1 MELLINDAA
10 IALGIS
16 PNTVRRRLAKGL
28 LAGKKV
34 SSKWFITVPDNAQNT
49 SSPPPES
56 DASLVEF
63 LKQQIAEKDQ
73 QIERLLAISM
83 AAALNAPKP
92 RPWWRPW

>member
-16 PNTVRRRLAKGL
+16 PNTVRRRLARGL
-28 LAGKKV
+28 LTGKKV
-34 SSKWFITVPDNAQNT
+34 DSKWYITVPDNVRDTIN
-49 SSPPPES
+49 PPPES

-63 LKQQIAEKDQ
+63 LKQQITEKDQ

>member
-16 PNTVRRRLAKGL
+16 ANTVRRRLAKGL
-28 LAGKKV
+28 LTGKKV
-34 SSKWFITVPDNAQNT
+34 GSKWYITVPDNAQNA
-49 SSPPPES
+49 SNPPPES
-56 DASLVEF
+56 DTTLVEY

-73 QIERLLAISM
+73 QIERLLAITM
-83 AAALNAPKP
+83 QTALSAPKP